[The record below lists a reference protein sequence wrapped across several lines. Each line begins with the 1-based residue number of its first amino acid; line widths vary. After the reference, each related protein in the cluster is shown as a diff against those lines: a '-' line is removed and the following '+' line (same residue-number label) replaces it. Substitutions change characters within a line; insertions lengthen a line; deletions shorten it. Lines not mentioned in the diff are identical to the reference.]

1 MNVRDPAQRKTAPA
15 AQMPLALYQQVK
27 DHVLRKIGDGS
38 LGLTNTETIKATSL
52 TLGADST
59 LRLTGTMNTGEPLT
73 LEWPP
78 NAVVAENSVLHEQG
92 HASRVIA
99 PVIK

>member
-38 LGLTNTETIKATSL
+38 LAA
-52 TLGADST
+52 GARVPSEQE
-59 LRLTGTMNTGEPLT
+59 LVNEFG
-73 LEWPP
+73 
-78 NAVVAENSVLHEQG
+78 VARQY
-92 HASRVIA
+92 R
-99 PVIK
+99 